1 MKNNLFSNTK
11 EFNDFCLKIIS
22 GESTADTALDLMKS
36 RYFAYT
42 SQNID
47 YIMNTHDPD
56 TLSEISKEVLTEW
69 SIHSKWI
76 SLEILDCKKGEKNDS
91 EGIVEFKAIYEVCG
105 VTHTHHEK
113 SLFLKKDNKWFYNSA
128 MPVDL
133 TVKNENKTERNDPC
147 FCGSGKKYK
156 KCCGK

>member
-56 TLSEISKEVLTEW
+56 TLSEI
-69 SIHSKWI
+69 
-76 SLEILDCKKGEKNDS
+76 
-91 EGIVEFKAIYEVCG
+91 
-105 VTHTHHEK
+105 
-113 SLFLKKDNKWFYNSA
+113 KD
-128 MPVDL
+128 P
-133 TVKNENKTERNDPC
+133 
-147 FCGSGKKYK
+147 
-156 KCCGK
+156 